1 MINGMQLLVNLP
13 LFDVH
18 FPSLSKTMVDNLISI
33 ATFDVLPTDDIFDAT
48 LAAPSSEEQDE

>member
-18 FPSLSKTMVDNLISI
+18 FPSLSKTMVDDLISI

-48 LAAPSSEEQDE
+48 LAAPTSE